1 MTSQCQNCTQKPLE
15 TSGIWFWGPVGIT
28 ISVIYGVLS
37 AILWLLEPGLKNIS
51 SLLWP
56 VLSLVWL
63 FLTGMTLVAFLF
75 FFFAPKQIPLFT
87 KLAWKILAGLFF
99 ISLEWGPLVGL
110 SSDRIQQ
117 AAIHSANSLFLKQN
131 IKLPAD
137 KILILIPHCIQKDT
151 CGLKVTVDSQNCKRC
166 GQCQVGEL
174 ADIARDYGVHLAI
187 VPGGTLARK
196 RIMEIRPKAVLAI
209 ACERDLTSG
218 IRDAFP
224 VPVFGVL
231 NSRPFGPCVN
241 TQVDMNLVKQAL
253 NQLLIKE
260 KID

>member
-99 ISLEWGPLVGL
+99 ISLEWGPWVGL

-137 KILILIPHCIQKDT
+137 KILILIPHCIH
-151 CGLKVTVDSQNCKRC
+151 S
-166 GQCQVGEL
+166 
-174 ADIARDYGVHLAI
+174 
-187 VPGGTLARK
+187 
-196 RIMEIRPKAVLAI
+196 
-209 ACERDLTSG
+209 
-218 IRDAFP
+218 
-224 VPVFGVL
+224 
-231 NSRPFGPCVN
+231 
-241 TQVDMNLVKQAL
+241 
-253 NQLLIKE
+253 
-260 KID
+260 